1 MEIDSHVE
9 TSEEIEELT
18 NQQIFDLSMQRDEE
32 EEGVKFLWNKNL
44 NPYFSYVLFIFNR
57 NTVYSIIRKI

>member
-18 NQQIFDLSMQRDEE
+18 NLQITDLALQREE
-32 EEGVKFLWNKNL
+32 EKEGEETTATDKLFLKKN
-44 NPYFSYVLFIFNR
+44 
-57 NTVYSIIRKI
+57 

>member
-9 TSEEIEELT
+9 TSEDIEELT

-32 EEGVKFLWNKNL
+32 EEGVKFLWNKSL
-44 NPYFSYVLFIFNR
+44 NPYFSYVLFFLI
-57 NTVYSIIRKI
+57 